1 MIESPVT
8 TSPANLSTRADTR
21 AHVWRLVL
29 FMAATSL
36 GYFVVQLDVSIVNLS
51 LPVIREYYRIDVATL
66 QWIVNIYT
74 LSFSV
79 ALLSAGV
86 LGDRFGN
93 RSFML
98 LGYAVFALG
107 SLGCGLAPT
116 VSTLLVARF
125 VQGIGAA
132 IIVPNSL
139 AAINWAFAD
148 NPRLRVSLVAIWI
161 AFGGAALT
169 CGPIFG
175 GIINALA
182 SWRYIFFINLPVCAL
197 GMLLTVRHVV
207 PMPLRATK
215 KQDWLGQGVV
225 LAFASALLLL
235 IINYSDFSPAVRIS
249 LLIASIVAI
258 GVFIRIE
265 RRHTHPAIPLEI
277 FGNIGLQKAL
287 VYGVLVNFAYFGIV
301 FFASLYFR
309 YYLKMSVLEAGLS
322 FIPITLPL
330 IVATLLSGRISR
342 TYGPQRS
349 IAIGF
354 ALMIP
359 GMVYLAL
366 PSLRTAYWLMLPAFA
381 LTTFGIGFIPP
392 MITAIAM
399 QSIGPERGGMISA
412 VVNFFRQI
420 SGAFG
425 VAVFGI
431 FVKSANESASYRYFG
446 LALLAVALAL
456 VGFIVSFAWRER
468 MARQPVAPLAH

>member
-1 MIESPVT
+1 MIESPDRT
-8 TSPANLSTRADTR
+8 NGLEQHRRP
-21 AHVWRLVL
+21 WRLAL

-51 LPVIREYYRIDVATL
+51 LPVIREYYHIDVAAL

-86 LGDRFGN
+86 LGDRFGS
-93 RSFML
+93 RKFML
-98 LGYAVFALG
+98 LGYAVFALA
-107 SLGCGLAPT
+107 SFACGLAPSVET
-116 VSTLLVARF
+116 MLAARF

-139 AAINWAFAD
+139 ALINWAFTD

-175 GIINALA
+175 GIINAFA
-182 SWRYIFFINLPVCAL
+182 SWRYIFFINVPVCAI
-197 GMLLTVRHVV
+197 GMLLTLREV
-207 PMPLRATK
+207 PPAPLRAAR
-215 KQDWLGQGVV
+215 KQDWLGQAII

-235 IINYSDFSPAVRIS
+235 IINGSGFSAGVQVGLLVAAVAG
-249 LLIASIVAI
+249 IAL
-258 GVFIRIE
+258 FIRVE
-265 RRHTHPAIPLEI
+265 KRQKHPAIPLEI
-277 FGNIGLQKAL
+277 FRNIGLQKAL

-309 YYLKMSVLEAGLS
+309 YNLKMSVLEAGLS

-330 IVATLLSGRISR
+330 VVATILSGRISKIH
-342 TYGPQRS
+342 GPERS

-359 GMVYLAL
+359 GLLYLAV
-366 PSLRTAYWLMLPAFA
+366 PTLRADYWLMLPAFA
-381 LTTFGIGFIPP
+381 LTTFGIGFVPP

-412 VVNFFRQI
+412 VVNSFRQF
-420 SGAFG
+420 SGALG

-431 FVKSANESASYRYFG
+431 FVKPAEESASYQYFG
-446 LALLAVALAL
+446 TALFVVALTL
-456 VGFIVSFAWRER
+456 VGFIVWFTIRER
-468 MARQPVAPLAH
+468 RARQMAASPGKA